1 MKPNEG
7 TIDRGL
13 RVVFG
18 IVALIA
24 AFAWLGAPSGTILGI
39 LAAVVGVVLLVTGV
53 VGFCPAYAIVG
64 LKTCPLKK

>member
-13 RVVFG
+13 RVVLG
-18 IVALIA
+18 IVALVA
-24 AFAWLGAPSGTILGI
+24 AFMWLGATSGTILGI
-39 LAAVVGVVLLVTGV
+39 LAAVVGVVLVITGV

-64 LKTCPLKK
+64 LKTCPLNK

>member
-13 RVVFG
+13 RVVLG
-18 IVALIA
+18 IVALVA
-24 AFAWLGAPSGTILGI
+24 AFMWLGASSGTILGI
-39 LAAVVGVVLLVTGV
+39 LAAVVGAVLLITGV

-64 LKTCPLKK
+64 LKTCPLNK

>member
-13 RVVFG
+13 RVVLG
-18 IVALIA
+18 IIALVA
-24 AFAWLGAPSGTILGI
+24 AFMWLGASSGTILGI
-39 LAAVVGVVLLVTGV
+39 LAAVVGAVLLITGV

-64 LKTCPLKK
+64 LKTCPLNK

>member
-7 TIDRGL
+7 IIDRGL
-13 RVVFG
+13 RVVLG

-39 LAAVVGVVLLVTGV
+39 LAAVVGMVLLVTGV

-64 LKTCPLKK
+64 IKTCPLKK